1 MVRANDAGWEY
12 ECDQRHVEIILEHL
26 RLTEAKPLGTPGV
39 EDTTAKNSE
48 DDAEIP
54 LSAPEASLY
63 RAVVARANY
72 ISQDRPDLQYAVKEL
87 CRRISDPREA
97 SMMKLKRLGRY
108 LKGQPR
114 VVSLF
119 PWQESQQCIDVYTDA
134 NWAGCR
140 ASRKSTSGGA
150 ILLG

>member
-1 MVRANDAGWEY
+1 MVREAKILNRVVRATESGWEY

-39 EDTTAKNSE
+39 EETTAKNSE

-54 LSAPEASLY
+54 LSAPEVSMY

-72 ISQDRPDLQYAVKEL
+72 IAQDRPDLQYAVKEL
-87 CRRISDPREA
+87 CRRMGDPTEE
-97 SMMKLKRLGRY
+97 SMNRLRRLGRY

-114 VVSLF
+114 SVSF
-119 PWQESQQCIDVYTDA
+119 SHGKRHRSA
-134 NWAGCR
+134 
-140 ASRKSTSGGA
+140 
-150 ILLG
+150 